1 MVNRFG
7 GVRQT
12 THDPATGVAFPCHT
26 SYVKPVKGKR
36 ASPRYKLKVPDALC
50 DEWGIKSRCL
60 TYTSLQA
67 LLDSSLYKRVVAEET
82 RLNHSG
88 TKRIKRTAACREA
101 SVREYEQLMRDGLQ
115 LPPQIRF
122 RPESAVWAV
131 TRTFG
136 TGWTFRATAL
146 TYKDARRLHDECAK
160 VRSVDEV
167 IGNCQPTPKGT
178 KRPFSRRILAR
189 ADAECAA
196 EKEVV
201 DVVMA
206 EEAERSDD
214 EDAVEAEE
222 VEVVEAEQVEEEEEV
237 EEAEEAEEEEEV
249 EDVDG
254 FTFRSSRSGRACKR
268 PNLYSK
274 EKERPQQAKRRVART
289 AAAVVGQPVLAM
301 AVGEAGPS
309 AAGSA
314 AVPIPVYDDAKEMQS
329 LKAIRDRIAHL
340 L

>member
-1 MVNRFG
+1 MVNRLG

-12 THDPATGVAFPCHT
+12 THDPVTGVAFPCHA
-26 SYVKPVKGKR
+26 SYVRPANGKR
-36 ASPRYKLKVPDALC
+36 NTARYRLKVPDALC
-50 DEWGIKSRCL
+50 DRWGIRSRCI

-67 LLDSSLYKRVVAEET
+67 LLDSDLYKRVVDEET

-88 TKRIKRTAACREA
+88 TKRIKRTAACRD
-101 SVREYEQLMRDGLQ
+101 STVREYEQLMRDGLQ

-146 TYKDARRLHDECAK
+146 TYKDARRLYDECAK

-189 ADAECAA
+189 ADAESAA
-196 EKEVV
+196 EKEAV

-206 EEAERSDD
+206 EEAESLDG
-214 EDAVEAEE
+214 EDVEQVE
-222 VEVVEAEQVEEEEEV
+222 VEGVEVEEEDQEDQEEEEE
-237 EEAEEAEEEEEV
+237 EEYQEEEEV
-249 EDVDG
+249 VDG
-254 FTFRSSRSGRACKR
+254 IAFRSSRSGRVCKR

-274 EKERPQQAKRRVART
+274 EVERPQQQAKRRVART
-289 AAAVVGQPVLAM
+289 AAAVGQPVLAVP
-301 AVGEAGPS
+301 VGEAGPS
-309 AAGSA
+309 ASA
-314 AVPIPVYDDAKEMQS
+314 LAAAPIPVYDDTEAMQS
-329 LKAIRDRIAHL
+329 LKTIRERIAQL
-340 L
+340 M

>member
-1 MVNRFG
+1 MVNRSG
-7 GVRQT
+7 GVRQI

-26 SYVKPVKGKR
+26 SYVKPVKGQR
-36 ASPRYKLKVPDALC
+36 ATARYRLKVPDALC

-67 LLDSSLYKRVVAEET
+67 LLDSGLYKRVVAEET

-101 SVREYEQLMRDGLQ
+101 SVKEYEQLIRDGLQ

-146 TYKDARRLHDECAK
+146 TYNDARRLHDECAK

-189 ADAECAA
+189 ADAESAA
-196 EKEVV
+196 EKEAV

-214 EDAVEAEE
+214 EDAVEFSGEVDRIYTDAPSVLTIDDEALGRRFRVAKTSTFPDAVVWNPALTDKTRGMSDFGDEE
-222 VEVVEAEQVEEEEEV
+222 YREMVCVEVAGVKDKITVEPGETW
-237 EEAEEAEEEEEV
+237 EASQ
-249 EDVDG
+249 
-254 FTFRSSRSGRACKR
+254 TIS
-268 PNLYSK
+268 YS
-274 EKERPQQAKRRVART
+274 
-289 AAAVVGQPVLAM
+289 
-301 AVGEAGPS
+301 
-309 AAGSA
+309 
-314 AVPIPVYDDAKEMQS
+314 
-329 LKAIRDRIAHL
+329 AI
-340 L
+340 

>member
-1 MVNRFG
+1 MVNRSG

-26 SYVKPVKGKR
+26 SYVKPVKGQR
-36 ASPRYKLKVPDALC
+36 ATARYRLKVPDALC

-67 LLDSSLYKRVVAEET
+67 LLDSGLYKRVVAEET

-88 TKRIKRTAACREA
+88 TKRIKRTEACREA
-101 SVREYEQLMRDGLQ
+101 SVKEYEQLIRDGLQ

-146 TYKDARRLHDECAK
+146 TYNDARRLHDECAK

-189 ADAECAA
+189 ADAESAA
-196 EKEVV
+196 EKEAV

-206 EEAERSDD
+206 EETERSDD
-214 EDAVEAEE
+214 EDAVEAEQ
-222 VEVVEAEQVEEEEEV
+222 VVEAEEEEEEEEEEV
-237 EEAEEAEEEEEV
+237 E
-249 EDVDG
+249 G
-254 FTFRSSRSGRACKR
+254 FTIRSSRSGRACKR

-274 EKERPQQAKRRVART
+274 EPERPQQQAKRCVART

-309 AAGSA
+309 APVSA
-314 AVPIPVYDDAKEMQS
+314 AMPVPVYDDAEEMQS
-329 LKAIRDRIAHL
+329 LKTIRDRIAHL